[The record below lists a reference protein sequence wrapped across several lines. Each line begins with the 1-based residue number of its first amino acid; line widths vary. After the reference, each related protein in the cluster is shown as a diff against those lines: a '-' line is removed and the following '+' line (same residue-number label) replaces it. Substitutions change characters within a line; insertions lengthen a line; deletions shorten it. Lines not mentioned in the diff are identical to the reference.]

1 MIGYDVKDNAEFIQ
15 SDVMSG
21 THGSVKLREYTS
33 SIKEITDGVVTIF
46 KKRCNP
52 TLSIRRINIC
62 AMEVVPIDKI
72 PTQVIQA
79 NLFEVVE
86 EKTQVDE
93 EEMKVQQALLE
104 IKNRYGKECSNSCK
118 R

>member
-1 MIGYDVKDNAEFIQ
+1 
-15 SDVMSG
+15 
-21 THGSVKLREYTS
+21 
-33 SIKEITDGVVTIF
+33 
-46 KKRCNP
+46 
-52 TLSIRRINIC
+52 
-62 AMEVVPIDKI
+62 MEVVPIDKI

-104 IKNRYGKECSNSCK
+104 IKNRYGKNAAIRVRDKMNDATQIERNK
-118 R
+118 QIGGHKA